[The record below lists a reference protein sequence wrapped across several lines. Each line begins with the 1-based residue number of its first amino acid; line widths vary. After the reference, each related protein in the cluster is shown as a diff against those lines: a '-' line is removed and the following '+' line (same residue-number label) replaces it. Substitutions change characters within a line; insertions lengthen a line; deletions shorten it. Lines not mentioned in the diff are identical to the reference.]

1 MLRLRVFVSINI
13 LGEQKL
19 GLNLAA
25 RNGHAA
31 VAHSIV
37 SGGRAGIAA
46 KEIEHI
52 AVPVPQE
59 LHIIAVLRRVKLEIR
74 IAVPRKRERFNG
86 AFFSVY
92 FIEKVGREKSAALR
106 RGRHELRHAV
116 KIEVDKAISAVSDG
130 IFAKL
135 PYLPVLYADIGD
147 TLCGE
152 LRIPALAGG
161 KAQWKNKHCE

>member
-1 MLRLRVFVSINI
+1 MLQFEELRLELNDNK
-13 LGEQKL
+13 QKL

-92 FIEKVGREKSAALR
+92 S
-106 RGRHELRHAV
+106 
-116 KIEVDKAISAVSDG
+116 VSYTHLT
-130 IFAKL
+130 L
-135 PYLPVLYADIGD
+135 PTILLV
-147 TLCGE
+147 
-152 LRIPALAGG
+152 
-161 KAQWKNKHCE
+161 